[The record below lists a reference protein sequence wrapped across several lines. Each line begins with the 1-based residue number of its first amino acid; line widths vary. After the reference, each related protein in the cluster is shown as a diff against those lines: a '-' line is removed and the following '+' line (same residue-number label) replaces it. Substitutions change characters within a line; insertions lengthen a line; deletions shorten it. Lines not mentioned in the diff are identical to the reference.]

1 MDRFAQFAFSVVLR
15 DAIFV
20 GLAVMPVMV
29 GFSYSP
35 PLAIAIGAHVALAY
49 SLFLLYRI
57 TVLTDERV
65 KTTEA
70 WRELTP
76 RERPMGDTALAIA
89 HDTLEDV
96 MLRFSKTSAGIAC
109 VLFAISLSLRLTF

>member
-20 GLAVMPVMV
+20 GLTAMPVMV
-29 GFSYSP
+29 GFSYNP

-49 SLFLLYRI
+49 SLFLLYRVTI
-57 TVLTDERV
+57 LTDERV
-65 KTTEA
+65 KKTEA
-70 WRELTP
+70 WRELSP
-76 RERPMGDTALAIA
+76 RERPMGEVALAIA

-96 MLRFSKTSAGIAC
+96 LLRFSKGAAGVAC
-109 VLFAISLSLRLTF
+109 MLFIISLSLRLSF